1 MLKNDDESMKSNSD
15 SSTEDFDMLDDIY
28 TNQPLFR
35 LMPQTANNS
44 NVNLE
49 PIVEIGDDGD
59 KILRHYSSFSIDW
72 FTDNKQEA
80 PLRVIPSKNRH
91 GINGL
96 IEDPSV
102 HDLSSNI

>member
-1 MLKNDDESMKSNSD
+1 
-15 SSTEDFDMLDDIY
+15 MLDDIY

-91 GINGL
+91 GINCL